1 MVGGR
6 HAILR
11 TRAVQTT
18 LSVSPSPSSGLGGS
32 RRLDGNKKRYDQRSR
47 LRYLVTPAMRG
58 TFDVAAAADTDE
70 ARPAAITRRRRRVT
84 YRSAVTHSARDRPF
98 SYHSETDRP
107 PLPPPPPPTPSTCQR
122 NVNNIY
128 MHEPNNNC

>member
-1 MVGGR
+1 
-6 HAILR
+6 
-11 TRAVQTT
+11 
-18 LSVSPSPSSGLGGS
+18 
-32 RRLDGNKKRYDQRSR
+32 
-47 LRYLVTPAMRG
+47 MRG

-70 ARPAAITRRRRRVT
+70 ARPAAITRRRRVT
-84 YRSAVTHSARDRPF
+84 YRSAVTHSARDRLF

-107 PLPPPPPPTPSTCQR
+107 PLPPPPPTPSACRR